1 MRIQYCS
8 DLHLEFAQNNKFL
21 TKNPL
26 KVSGDILI
34 LAGDIVPFHDDFLNY
49 SFFNYISDSY
59 QWVFWLPGNHEF
71 YYKDIS
77 EFNTSYNIL
86 IRKNISFVNNINIQL
101 ENIKFVF
108 STLWSKI
115 SSDKEKIIEQCIS
128 DFGCISNKNKTL
140 NISDYNNLHSRC
152 RGFIETSIQN
162 NLPEIVVTHHLPSFL
177 CNSPSHRNSILND
190 AFCVDLTDYI
200 QESNVK
206 FWIYGHSHFN
216 QKPVYIGNSL
226 LLTNQLG
233 YVHIN
238 EHESFKN
245 DCYFVL

>member
-8 DLHLEFAQNNKFL
+8 DLHLKFL

-77 EFNTSYNIL
+77 EFNTSYNIS

-128 DFGCISNKNKTL
+128 DFGCISNKNKNL
-140 NISDYNNLHSRC
+140 NIRITIIC
-152 RGFIETSIQN
+152 IPGVE
-162 NLPEIVVTHHLPSFL
+162 V
-177 CNSPSHRNSILND
+177 
-190 AFCVDLTDYI
+190 
-200 QESNVK
+200 
-206 FWIYGHSHFN
+206 
-216 QKPVYIGNSL
+216 L
-226 LLTNQLG
+226 LKLQYKTTYRRL
-233 YVHIN
+233 
-238 EHESFKN
+238 
-245 DCYFVL
+245 